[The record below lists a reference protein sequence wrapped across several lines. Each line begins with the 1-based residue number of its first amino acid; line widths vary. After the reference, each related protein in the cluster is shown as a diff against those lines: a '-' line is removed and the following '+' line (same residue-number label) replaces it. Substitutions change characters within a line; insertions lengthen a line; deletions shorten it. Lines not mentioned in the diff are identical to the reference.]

1 MKNERLEKLAKKLEF
16 NGYEVMIC
24 NTKEEAKQEVLN
36 MCKDKIVGIG
46 DSHTIVDLNVLDDIK
61 STAKELYAMQID
73 KSRENKLKSMIV
85 DLFILSANAVS
96 EETGEMI
103 NIDGAG
109 NRVAPSIYGP
119 EQVLFVI
126 GKNKIEKNFID
137 AYNRVKNYVAP
148 KNSKAHDFK
157 NPCVFTGKCENC
169 NSPTRICRT
178 VVVYQKRSYRAPTKI
193 ILVDDNLGW

>member
-1 MKNERLEKLAKKLEF
+1 MDNSRLENLAKKLEF
-16 NGYEVMIC
+16 NGYEVMVV
-24 NTKEEAKQEVLN
+24 NTKEEAKQEILK
-36 MCKDKIVGIG
+36 MCKDKVVGIG
-46 DSHTIVDLNVLDDIK
+46 DSHTIDDLDVLDDIK
-61 STAKELYAMQID
+61 STSKELYAMRLD
-73 KSRENKLKSMIV
+73 KSRENKLKSMTV

-126 GKNKIEKNFID
+126 GKNKLEKNFTD

-148 KNSKAHDFK
+148 KNTKEHDFK
-157 NPCVFTGKCENC
+157 NPCAFTGKCENC

-178 VVVYQKRSYRAPTKI
+178 VVIYQKRSYRTPTKI
-193 ILVDDNLGW
+193 ILVNEDLGW